1 MPIVTYW
8 FNRDCEHYCTRGQR
22 CILMRH
28 EPHKLHICRD
38 PECDC
43 HTEERTG
50 IAFQASRFWH
60 ANAVSQNAK

>member
-22 CILMRH
+22 CILMRY

-43 HTEERTG
+43 HTEERYREGKENEHKTDG
-50 IAFQASRFWH
+50 GS
-60 ANAVSQNAK
+60 VG